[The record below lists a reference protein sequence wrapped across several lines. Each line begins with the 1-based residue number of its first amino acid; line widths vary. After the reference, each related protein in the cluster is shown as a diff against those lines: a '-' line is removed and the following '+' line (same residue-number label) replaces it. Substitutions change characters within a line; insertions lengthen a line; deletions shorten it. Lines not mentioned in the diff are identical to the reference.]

1 MNPDRR
7 ESRLNPA
14 WWTAVLVVTAVVFV
28 VVCSM
33 LFAGTLRRVVPVTV
47 TSDRAGLAMEPGA
60 KVRMRG
66 VEVGRVADLHG
77 SGRFTRLQLEL
88 SPEDAQ
94 RIPANVTAQIRASTV
109 FGAKYV
115 DLVYPQHPSAAPIGA
130 DAVVRAT
137 NVTAEINTVFEDLV
151 AVLNQIDPPKLN
163 AVLTA
168 VAEGVRGQGE
178 RIGEATSAANEVLLA
193 VNPRMPVVEQNWQA
207 TQRFGEGYSA
217 AAADVLTVLDSAVTT
232 SSSITDHAADLDSLL
247 LETTGLGRAGITLFE
262 PNRAN
267 FADAVDLL
275 LPTTNLLMKYNPVYT
290 CLLMGAKW
298 FLDNGAYDALGGNG
312 RTAILDSG
320 FNWGDDPYRYPDN
333 LPIVAAK
340 GGPGGRPGCGS
351 LPDATKNF
359 PVRQLITNTGW
370 GTGVEVRPNPGIG
383 HPFWA
388 NYLPVTRAVPEPPSL
403 RLDGPPAIGPVP
415 YTGAP
420 PYGAPQYGPD
430 GTELYPRPP
439 WAPPPPP
446 PTPPPPGTP

>member
-1 MNPDRR
+1 MNLDRR
-7 ESRLNPA
+7 ESRLKPA
-14 WWTAVLVVTAVVFV
+14 WWTAILVVTIVVFV
-28 VVCSM
+28 VVCSI
-33 LFAGTLRRVVPVTV
+33 LFAGTLRRAVPVTV

-77 SGRFTRLQLEL
+77 SGRFTQLQLEL
-88 SPEDAQ
+88 SPEDAR
-94 RIPANVTAQIRASTV
+94 RIPDNVTAQIRASTV

-115 DLVYPQHPSAAPIGA
+115 DLVYPQHPSGTPIGA

-137 NVTAEINTVFEDLV
+137 NVTTEINTVFEDLV
-151 AVLNQIDPPKLN
+151 AVLDQIDPPKLN

-178 RIGEATSAANEVLLA
+178 HIGEATSAANEVLLA
-193 VNPRMPVVEQNWQA
+193 VNPRMPVVQRNWQA
-207 TQRFGEGYSA
+207 AQRFGEAYSSA
-217 AAADVLTVLDSAVTT
+217 AADIINVLDSAATT
-232 SSSITDHAADLDSLL
+232 SSSITDHAGDLDSLL
-247 LETTGLGRAGITLFE
+247 LETTGLGRAGIDLFE

-267 FADAVDLL
+267 FTDAVDLL
-275 LPTTNLLMKYNPVYT
+275 LPTTNLLRKYNPVYT
-290 CLLMGAKW
+290 CLLVGAKW
-298 FLDNGAYDALGGNG
+298 WLDNGGYDALGGNG

-320 FNWGDDPYRYPDN
+320 FNWGDDPYRYPEN
-333 LPIVAAK
+333 LTIVGAK
-340 GGPGGRPGCGS
+340 GGPGGQPGCGS

-415 YTGAP
+415 YLGAP
-420 PYGAPQYGPD
+420 PYGAPLYGPD

-446 PTPPPPGTP
+446 GTP